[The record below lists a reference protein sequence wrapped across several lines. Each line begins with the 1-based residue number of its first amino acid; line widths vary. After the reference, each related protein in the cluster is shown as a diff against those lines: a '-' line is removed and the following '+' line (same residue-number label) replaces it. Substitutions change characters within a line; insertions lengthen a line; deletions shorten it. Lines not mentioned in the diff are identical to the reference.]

1 MKLSDFKG
9 DKGIEVVGKLLL
21 PVTNIAA
28 NKEVTRAMKKGGLPA
43 MLSAALLHQPNDV
56 KELLAILNDKPV
68 EEYEVDG
75 AVILRDVFNLFTD
88 EALLALF
95 GLQS

>member
-9 DKGIEVVGKLLL
+9 DKGMEVVGKLLIPISNL
-21 PVTNIAA
+21 VA
-28 NKEVTRAMKKGGLPA
+28 NKEVTRAWKKGVIP
-43 MLSAALLHQPNDV
+43 MVSAALIHCPKDV
-56 KELLAILNDKPV
+56 KEMLAILNDKPV

-75 AVILRDVFNLFTD
+75 AVILRDALGLFED
-88 EALLALF
+88 EALIALF